1 MVDPTI
7 HGGTHH
13 SCEREEYAFIVRIY
27 GTHGVYNNFPCKR
40 SSTFKIFK
48 DDHYSKALNSHQ
60 DNGRYTRD
68 NNHFQLCTIAIL
80 KSFKKVTIGLTC

>member
-13 SCEREEYAFIVRIY
+13 SCEREEYAFMVLMEYTI
-27 GTHGVYNNFPCKR
+27 
-40 SSTFKIFK
+40 IFHVK
-48 DDHYSKALNSHQ
+48 DQAHSKYSKMTITQKALNSHQ